1 MSDPI
6 DPDLAAFNRRLTNRW
21 REHPPLDGLS
31 IARARAVAEIVRA
44 PLRAGGPAMA
54 RTDEHRLEIGDHR
67 FRVRIHRPTEDAV
80 LPALVYLH
88 GGGFTLF
95 SIDTHDRLMREY
107 AAAGGFAVVGVD
119 YPLSPEARYPVALD
133 AVLMVLRW
141 LAAKAG
147 ALGIDATRLAIGGDS
162 AGANL
167 ALAASLRLRDGADG
181 PKPRA
186 MLLNYGTYSDRSSD
200 AAEAEL
206 GGPNAVL
213 NRAEMDWFY
222 TNYLRDD
229 ADRSDPYVCPLLADM
244 KDVPPALL
252 IVAGRDLLA
261 EQSFALAERLTVAG
275 VEHRMS
281 VYPGAT
287 HSFLEAM
294 ATAPIA
300 MRAIGEGA
308 SWVKVQLA
316 PLSYS

>member
-1 MSDPI
+1 MTDPI
-6 DPDLAAFNRRLTNRW
+6 DPDIAAFNRRLSSRW
-21 REHPPLDGLS
+21 REHPALDALS

-54 RTDEHRLEIGDHR
+54 RTDDHRLESGDHR
-67 FRVRIHRPTEDAV
+67 FRVRIHRPTGDAMP
-80 LPALVYLH
+80 PALIYLH

-119 YPLSPEARYPVALD
+119 YPLSPEARYPVALE
-133 AVLMVLRW
+133 AVLTVLRW
-141 LAAKAG
+141 LAAEGA

-167 ALAASLRLRDGADG
+167 ALAACLRLRDGAEG
-181 PKPRA
+181 PGLQA

-206 GGPNAVL
+206 GGPDAVL

-222 TNYLRDD
+222 GNYLRDD
-229 ADRSDPYVCPLLADM
+229 ADRGDPYVCPLLADM
-244 KDVPPALL
+244 TRLPPALL
-252 IVAGRDLLA
+252 VVAERDLLA
-261 EQSFALAERLTVAG
+261 EQSLALAERFAAAG
-275 VEHRMS
+275 VPHRLS

-300 MRAIGEGA
+300 MRAIGDGA
-308 SWVKVQLA
+308 DWLKERLA
-316 PLSYS
+316 PLL

>member
-1 MSDPI
+1 MTDPI
-6 DPDLAAFNRRLTNRW
+6 DPDMAAFNRRLTSRW

-44 PLRAGGPAMA
+44 PLRAGGPTMA
-54 RTDEHRLEIGDHR
+54 RTDEHRLEIGEHR
-67 FRVRIHRPTEDAV
+67 FRVRIHRPVESAV

-107 AAAGGFAVVGVD
+107 AAAGGFAVVGID
-119 YPLSPEARYPVALD
+119 YPLSPEARYPVALE

-141 LAAKAG
+141 LAAEGA
-147 ALGIDATRLAIGGDS
+147 ALGIDTTRLAIGGDS

-167 ALAASLRLRDGADG
+167 SLAACLRLRDGAEG
-181 PKPRA
+181 ARPRA

-222 TNYLRDD
+222 GNYLRDD
-229 ADRSDPYVCPLLADM
+229 ADRGDPYVCPLLAD
-244 KDVPPALL
+244 VAGLPPALL
-252 IVAGRDLLA
+252 VAAERDLLA
-261 EQSFALAERLTVAG
+261 EQSLALADRFAAAG
-275 VEHRMS
+275 IEHRLS
-281 VYPGAT
+281 IYPGAT

-308 SWVKVQLA
+308 DWVKARLA
-316 PLSYS
+316 PLL